1 MSKRA
6 DVTLADF
13 RMQAHNYGNEI
24 KIVWD
29 ATSHIREPFKNEEV
43 IGLDQCDLLKAS
55 IQALRKPVQ
64 DFCTLVEPHSDLPMA
79 VVPFRYSLIMGLHRI
94 DYLANDLVILVT
106 LYREV
111 CQTTSRSIL
120 LRRQEIN
127 SKLDELTKTIEDI
140 PQSIDVLLFQARYH
154 ELAG

>member
-1 MSKRA
+1 MSGRA
-6 DVTLADF
+6 DISLADF
-13 RMQAHNYGNEI
+13 RLQTHNYGNEI
-24 KIVWD
+24 KIIWD
-29 ATSHIREPFKNEEV
+29 ATSHIRELFKSEEV

-55 IQALRKPVQ
+55 ILALRKPVQ
-64 DFCTLVEPHSDLPMA
+64 DFCGLVEPHSDLPMA
-79 VVPFRYSLIMGLHRI
+79 VVPFRYSLIMALHRI
-94 DYLANDLVILVT
+94 DYLVNNLVILIT

-111 CQTTSRSIL
+111 CQTTSRSML

-140 PQSIDVLLFQARYH
+140 PQSIDVLVFQARYH